1 MMRIH
6 GETGRDIIVVGASAG
21 GLEPVL
27 QFVEQLPA
35 ALEAS
40 VFVVIHFPRDGTSV
54 LPQLLN
60 RHGKLRAMHPADGQR
75 VEHGFVYV
83 APPDHHMI
91 VSGTR
96 IDLVRGPQ
104 ENGYR
109 PSIDVLMRSAAR
121 QYRRRVIGVVLSG
134 TLDDGT
140 AGLLYINRHG
150 GVTIAQDPEEAMYP
164 GMPRSAIENV
174 AIDHVLAVRDMGPVV
189 LDLVRTPVEEGR
201 AVTDERMEFE
211 SKTAAFD
218 PDLLHLD
225 QREGTPATF
234 TCPHCHGTLW
244 ETQENDLPRYRCRV
258 GHAFSPDALFAAEAE
273 SVETALWEALRA
285 LEEMAAVS
293 ARMSNRAERRGN
305 ERLAKRFGDQRADAE
320 RRAETIRTVLIATR
334 PGEGV
339 ASGGEVP
346 EGEVPGGAS
355 AIGDNEARTANP
367 VRKASGSR

>member
-1 MMRIH
+1 MN
-6 GETGRDIIVVGASAG
+6 GQTGRDIIVVGASAG

-40 VFVVIHFPRDGTSV
+40 VFVVIHFPPEGRSV

-60 RHGKLRAMHPADGQR
+60 RRGKLGAMHPTDGQR
-75 VEHGFVYV
+75 IEHGYVYV
-83 APPDHHMI
+83 GPPDRHMI

-96 IDLVRGPQ
+96 VDLVRGPQ

-121 QYRRRVIGVVLSG
+121 QYGRRVIGVVLSG

-140 AGLLYINRHG
+140 AGLMYIKRHG
-150 GVTIAQDPEEAMYP
+150 GVAIVQDPEEAMYP
-164 GMPRSAIENV
+164 GMPRSAMENV
-174 AIDHVLAVRDMGPVV
+174 AVDHVLSVREMGAVI
-189 LDLVRTPVEEGR
+189 LDLVSEPVEAGR
-201 AVTDERMEFE
+201 AVADEGMEFE
-211 SKTAAFD
+211 SRTAAFD
-218 PDLLHLD
+218 PDVLHLD
-225 QREGTPATF
+225 QREGTPSTF

-244 ETQENDLPRYRCRV
+244 ETQDNDLPRYRCRV

-305 ERLAKRFGDQRADAE
+305 ARLAKRFGDQRAEAE

-334 PGEGV
+334 PAEG
-339 ASGGEVP
+339 ATDDEAREDEVP
-346 EGEVPGGAS
+346 AGAS
-355 AIGDNEARTANP
+355 AIGDNDARAASP